1 MTCLHACC
9 MERPLNQDDDERQDR
24 NEEEGDED
32 EYEVHEG
39 G

>member
-9 MERPLNQDDDERQDR
+9 MERSLNQDDNERQDR

-32 EYEVHEG
+32 EG